1 MEDPGI
7 IALFFRRDERAV
19 AETEEKYGRL
29 CHSIAYRVLQSRE
42 DAEECVNDTWA
53 ALWNAIP
60 PARPQNLAAFA
71 CRITRNLALKKLSY
85 LKREKRSPD
94 VLLSLEELEG
104 VLPDER
110 TAPALQEERVGELIS
125 RFLHT
130 QKEEARLV
138 FLRRYYFFDS
148 IEEIAHR
155 FGFTESKVKSMLFYT
170 RRKLK
175 KYLIKEGIEP

>member
-7 IALFFRRDERAV
+7 IALFFERNERAV

-29 CHSIAYRVLQSRE
+29 CHSIAYRVLQNRE
-42 DAEECVNDTWA
+42 DAEECVNDTLA

-60 PARPQNLAAFA
+60 PARPNSLAAFV
-71 CRITRNLALKKLSY
+71 CRITRNLALKKLTY

-94 VLLSLEELEG
+94 VLLSLEELED
-104 VLPDER
+104 VLPDGHCAADVTKES
-110 TAPALQEERVGELIS
+110 VGELIS
-125 RFLHT
+125 RFLRT
-130 QKEEARLV
+130 QREEVRLV

-148 IEEIAHR
+148 IEEIALR

-170 RRKLK
+170 RKKLK
-175 KYLIKEGIEP
+175 KYLIKEDIEL